1 LCSSGLSKE
10 EVDRMV
16 KEAEAHAAEDARR
29 REEIEARN
37 QLDSMVYSTQ
47 RMLEEQGTKVGDTE
61 PRSFRTWTTGNPKES

>member
-1 LCSSGLSKE
+1 LCSSGLTKE

-61 PRSFRTWTTGNPKES
+61 PRSFRT